1 MSDAWRVL
9 PLFMLLAT
17 ATATAGD
24 LSTLPTTDSGF
35 RQKIETF
42 IQPGGNTEE
51 ALRLLEANRFE
62 CREFENKNPVIHCVR
77 MDEPGNSAARF
88 YQVMIESSG
97 ARIKSV
103 TPSVGRIR
111 R

>member
-1 MSDAWRVL
+1 MTKLQRAL
-9 PLFMLLAT
+9 YPLIFLT
-17 ATATAGD
+17 AVTASAGD
-24 LSTLPTTDSGF
+24 LGALPTTDAGF

-51 ALRLLEANRFE
+51 ALRLLEAHRFE
-62 CREFENKNPVIHCVR
+62 CREFENRNPVIHCVR
-77 MDEPGNSAARF
+77 MDESAGRAARF
-88 YQVMIESSG
+88 YQVLIESSG
-97 ARIKSV
+97 ARIKAV